1 MTFNSRA
8 LSIVCPECRARAGRL
23 CIDVV
28 PSGAHA
34 IRAQIAYVAPRRRQN
49 GKLARLGAK
58 LQALVDKREDPA

>member
-23 CIDVV
+23 CVDVV
-28 PSGAHA
+28 PGGAHA

-49 GKLARLGAK
+49 EKLARLDAK
-58 LQALVDKREDPA
+58 LQAWVDKGNEP